1 MQRGDVAGEHER
13 HGVNIVTLEEIF
25 GLAGRT
31 AIITGGASGL
41 GKGMASA
48 LAAAGANIV
57 LVDVQRDPVEA
68 SAHDVSS
75 HGTEVLALPGDVTD
89 GAFLEET
96 LFTVL
101 KKFGRADV
109 LVCAAGRALR
119 KNALESTDADFD
131 ALMAVNVK
139 AVFQWNRAFGR
150 QMIDQ
155 GKGAII
161 NIASQGAF
169 SALAG
174 RPLYSA
180 SKASI
185 VQLTKTLALDWIK
198 FGVRVNAIAP
208 GLMDTPFIDE
218 MKREPSRIE
227 RDIARIPVGR
237 LGRPDDLAGAVLLL
251 ASDAGRYIVG
261 QTLIVDG
268 GWTIY

>member
-1 MQRGDVAGEHER
+1 M
-13 HGVNIVTLEEIF
+13 TLEELF
-25 GLAGRT
+25 GLGGRT
-31 AIITGGASGL
+31 AVITGGASGL
-41 GKGMASA
+41 GRGMASA

-57 LVDVQRDPVEA
+57 LIDRQRDLAETAARELLV
-68 SAHDVSS
+68 
-75 HGTEVLALPGDVTD
+75 HGTDVLTLPGDVTD
-89 GAFLEET
+89 SAFLERT
-96 LFTVL
+96 LSTSIQ
-101 KKFGRADV
+101 KFGRADI
-109 LVCAAGRALR
+109 LVCAAGRTLR

-139 AVFQWNRAFGR
+139 SVFQWNRAFGR
-150 QMIDQ
+150 RMIEQ

-218 MKREPSRIE
+218 LKHTPSRIK
-227 RDIARIPVGR
+227 RDLARIPAGR
-237 LGRPDDLAGAVLLL
+237 LGRPEDLAGAVLLL
-251 ASDAGRYIVG
+251 ASDAGQYIVG

>member
-1 MQRGDVAGEHER
+1 M
-13 HGVNIVTLEEIF
+13 TLEELF
-25 GLAGRT
+25 SLAGRT
-31 AIITGGASGL
+31 AVITGGASGL

-48 LAAAGANIV
+48 LAAAGANLV
-57 LVDVQRDPVEA
+57 LVDRQRHLAEA
-68 SAHDVSS
+68 AARDLAL

-89 GAFLEET
+89 SAFLERT
-96 LFTVL
+96 LSTIL
-101 KKFGRADV
+101 ERFGRADI
-109 LVCAAGRALR
+109 LVCAAGQALR

-150 QMIDQ
+150 HMIDHS
-155 GKGAII
+155 KGTII

-174 RPLYSA
+174 RPLYTA

-208 GLMDTPFIDE
+208 GLMDTPFIE
-218 MKREPSRIE
+218 ELKQEPSRLE
-227 RDIARIPVGR
+227 KDIARIPAGR
-237 LGRPDDLAGAVLLL
+237 LGRPEDLAGAVLLL
-251 ASDAGRYIVG
+251 ASDAGQYIVG

>member
-1 MQRGDVAGEHER
+1 
-13 HGVNIVTLEEIF
+13 VTLEEIF
-25 GLAGRT
+25 GIAGRT
-31 AIITGGASGL
+31 AVVTGGGSGL

-57 LVDVQRDPVEA
+57 LVDLQRDLAEA
-68 SAHDVSS
+68 AACELSERGAKA
-75 HGTEVLALPGDVTD
+75 LALPGDVTD
-89 GAFLEET
+89 GAFLTET
-96 LFTVL
+96 LSRVL
-101 KKFGRADV
+101 ERFSRADI
-109 LVCAAGRALR
+109 LVCAAGRPLR
-119 KNALESTDADFD
+119 KDALESTDADFD

-150 QMIDQ
+150 HMINRGQ
-155 GKGAII
+155 GAII

-174 RPLYSA
+174 RPLYGA

-185 VQLTKTLALDWIK
+185 VQMTKILALDWIK

-218 MKREPSRIE
+218 MKREPARIE
-227 RDIARIPVGR
+227 RDVARIPAGR
-237 LGRPDDLAGAVLLL
+237 LGQPKDLAGAVLLL
-251 ASDAGRYIVG
+251 ASDAGQYIVG

>member
-1 MQRGDVAGEHER
+1 M
-13 HGVNIVTLEEIF
+13 F

-31 AIITGGASGL
+31 AVVTGGASGL
-41 GKGMASA
+41 GKGMAAA
-48 LAAAGANIV
+48 LATAGANLV
-57 LVDVQRDPVEA
+57 LVDVQPGFEEA
-68 SAHDVSS
+68 GTRELSV
-75 HGTEVLALPGDVTD
+75 HGTEVLALSGDVTD
-89 GAFLEET
+89 GAFLERT
-96 LFTVL
+96 LSRVL
-101 KKFGRADV
+101 AQFGRADI
-109 LVCAAGRALR
+109 LVCSAGRPLR

-150 QMIDQ
+150 HMIER
-155 GKGAII
+155 GKGTII

-174 RPLYSA
+174 RPLYAA

-185 VQLTKTLALDWIK
+185 VQLTKTLAVDWIK

-208 GLMDTPFIDE
+208 GLMDTPFIAELKQDT
-218 MKREPSRIE
+218 SRIE
-227 RDIARIPVGR
+227 QALARIPAGR
-237 LGRPDDLAGAVLLL
+237 LGQPEDLAGAVLLL
-251 ASDAGRYIVG
+251 ASDAGQYIVG

>member
-1 MQRGDVAGEHER
+1 M
-13 HGVNIVTLEEIF
+13 TLEEIF

-31 AIITGGASGL
+31 AVITGGASGL

-48 LAAAGANIV
+48 LAAAGANLV
-57 LVDVQRDPVEA
+57 LVDVQGDLA
-68 SAHDVSS
+68 GAAAHELSS
-75 HGTEVLALPGDVTD
+75 HGTEVIALPGDVTD
-89 GAFLEET
+89 RAFLDQT
-96 LFTVL
+96 LSTVL
-101 KKFGRADV
+101 AKCGRADI

-150 QMIDQ
+150 HMIER
-155 GKGAII
+155 GKGTII

-174 RPLYSA
+174 RPLYGA

-185 VQLTKTLALDWIK
+185 VQWTKTLALDWIK

-208 GLMDTPFIDE
+208 GLMDTPFIAE

-227 RDIARIPVGR
+227 RDVARIPAGR

>member
-1 MQRGDVAGEHER
+1 M
-13 HGVNIVTLEEIF
+13 TLEEIF

-31 AIITGGASGL
+31 AVVTGGASGL

-48 LAAAGANIV
+48 LAAAGANLV
-57 LVDVQRDPVEA
+57 LVDVQGDLAEA
-68 SAHDVSS
+68 AARELSS
-75 HGTEVLALPGDVTD
+75 HGTEVIALPGDVTD
-89 GAFLEET
+89 RAFLDQT
-96 LFTVL
+96 LSTVL
-101 KKFGRADV
+101 TKFGRADI

-150 QMIDQ
+150 HMIERGQ
-155 GKGAII
+155 GAII

-174 RPLYSA
+174 RPLYGA

-208 GLMDTPFIDE
+208 GLMDTPFIAE
-218 MKREPSRIE
+218 MKREPSRIQ
-227 RDIARIPVGR
+227 RDVARIPAGR

>member
-1 MQRGDVAGEHER
+1 M
-13 HGVNIVTLEEIF
+13 TLEEIF
-25 GLAGRT
+25 GIAGRT
-31 AIITGGASGL
+31 AVVTGGGSGL

-57 LVDVQRDPVEA
+57 LVDVQRDLAEA
-68 SAHDVSS
+68 AARELSER
-75 HGTEVLALPGDVTD
+75 GTKAFALPGDVTD
-89 GAFLEET
+89 GAFLAET
-96 LFTVL
+96 LSRVL
-101 KKFGRADV
+101 EKFGRADI
-109 LVCAAGRALR
+109 LVCAAGRPLR
-119 KNALESTDADFD
+119 KGALESTDADFD

-139 AVFQWNRAFGR
+139 AVFQWNREFGR
-150 QMIDQ
+150 HMINRGQ
-155 GKGAII
+155 GAII

-174 RPLYSA
+174 RPLYGA

-185 VQLTKTLALDWIK
+185 VQMTKILALDWIK

-218 MKREPSRIE
+218 MKREPARIE
-227 RDIARIPVGR
+227 RDVARIPAGR
-237 LGRPDDLAGAVLLL
+237 LGQPKDLAGAVLLL
-251 ASDAGRYIVG
+251 ASDAGQYIVG

>member
-1 MQRGDVAGEHER
+1 
-13 HGVNIVTLEEIF
+13 VTPEELF

-57 LVDVQRDPVEA
+57 LADVQRDLAEA
-68 SAHDVSS
+68 AARDLSV
-75 HGTEVLALPGDVTD
+75 HGTQVLALPGDVTEP
-89 GAFLEET
+89 AFREQT
-96 LFTVL
+96 LSQVL
-101 KKFGRADV
+101 ARFGRADI

-119 KNALESTDADFD
+119 KTALDSTDADFD
-131 ALMAVNVK
+131 VLMAVNVK
-139 AVFQWNRAFGR
+139 AVFQWNRTFGR
-150 QMIDQ
+150 QMIEQ
-155 GKGAII
+155 GKGAIV

-174 RPLYSA
+174 RPLYNA

-208 GLMDTPFIDE
+208 GLMDTPFIQE
-218 MKREPSRIE
+218 LKQEPSRLGK
-227 RDIARIPVGR
+227 DIARIPAGR
-237 LGRPDDLAGAVLLL
+237 LGRPEDLAGAILLL
-251 ASDAGRYIVG
+251 ASDAGQYIVG

>member
-1 MQRGDVAGEHER
+1 M
-13 HGVNIVTLEEIF
+13 TLEEIF

-31 AIITGGASGL
+31 AVITGGASGL

-48 LAAAGANIV
+48 LAAAGASLV
-57 LVDVQRDPVEA
+57 LVDVQGDLAEA
-68 SAHDVSS
+68 TVHELSS
-75 HGTEVLALPGDVTD
+75 HGTEVIALPGDVTD
-89 GAFLEET
+89 PGFLDQT
-96 LFTVL
+96 LSTVL
-101 KKFGRADV
+101 AKCGRVDI

-150 QMIDQ
+150 HMIER

-208 GLMDTPFIDE
+208 GLMDTPFIAE
-218 MKREPSRIE
+218 MKREPTRIE
-227 RDIARIPVGR
+227 RDVARIPAGR